1 MIVWLLFACRSD
13 VTYEGTLVGNAGSG
27 KGKLARTTGLECSNP
42 NIQVSEMR
50 YIDASGNV
58 QSTETIDEDLFAG
71 IPIPDGSP
79 SQLQLDLGTF
89 SITCAQ
95 HNQEEM
101 FSFPD
106 TTISISML
114 AALVSDNYII
124 ELGEAE
130 WLRTIE
136 PRNALQNGSAI
147 FIDVDGDGLLS
158 TEEEA
163 EVLGRGDERSLDEE
177 DRNDTGDE
185 HHDEEEEE
193 SEDEDT
199 GQ

>member
-42 NIQVSEMR
+42 NVQVFEMR

-71 IPIPDGSP
+71 ISVPDGSP

-106 TTISISML
+106 TTISISMSS
-114 AALVSDNYII
+114 ALISDNYII
-124 ELGEAE
+124 ELGDPE
-130 WLRTIE
+130 WLRTTD
-136 PRNALQNGSAI
+136 PRSALQSGSAI

-158 TEEEA
+158 TEEE
-163 EVLGRGDERSLDEE
+163 VDILGAGDERSFDEE
-177 DRNDTGDE
+177 DSDDTENEHND
-185 HHDEEEEE
+185 EEEE

-199 GQ
+199 GE